1 MYMAMGS
8 FSCLNCSVAD
18 PKRKLAVVI
27 VVTRETVDLNI
38 GSAFVKPR
46 CLCGKLFDHVQETNL
61 FCGRGASI

>member
-8 FSCLNCSVAD
+8 FSCLDCSVAD

-27 VVTRETVDLNI
+27 VGTREAVDLNM

-46 CLCGKLFDHVQETNL
+46 CLCGKLFDHV
-61 FCGRGASI
+61 